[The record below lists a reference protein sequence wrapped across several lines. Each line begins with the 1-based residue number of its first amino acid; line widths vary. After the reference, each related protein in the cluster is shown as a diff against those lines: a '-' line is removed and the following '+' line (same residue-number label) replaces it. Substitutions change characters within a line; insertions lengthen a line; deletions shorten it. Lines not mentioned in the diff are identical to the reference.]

1 MFEEYC
7 PTHDSRVLLSPSRI
21 AAIHNSADGVV
32 VTWRCWCGHVGRSVR
47 GRGPSAAVA
56 TPASTPVAASASA
69 PASAVASTPAGERA
83 PLCHAC

>member
-56 TPASTPVAASASA
+56 SSAAAPASTPA
-69 PASAVASTPAGERA
+69 PASTCAPAGECA
-83 PLCHAC
+83 PLSHAC